1 MRDLASN
8 IGAVLA
14 LSPAVQTATIKGNT
28 IDTNGFESVAFIV
41 NTGAIAS
48 AGDFGLK
55 LQESD
60 TTTDGDFTDVDAD
73 DLVGTLPA
81 TATADG
87 SFKQSYIGH
96 KRYVRLVATKNGGTS
111 VAIGAVAVLG
121 GAHQRP
127 IA

>member
-14 LSPAVQTATIKGNT
+14 LSPAVQAATIKGNT
-28 IDTNGFESVAFIV
+28 IDTNGFESVALII

-48 AGDFGLK
+48 AGDFTAK
-55 LQESD
+55 VQESD
-60 TTTDGDFTDVDAD
+60 TTTDGDFTDVAAG

-81 TATADG
+81 TLTADG

-111 VAIGAVAVLG
+111 IAAGAVAVLG

-127 IA
+127 VA